1 MRKLILLSLG
11 FLLFAICAIAQTRTV
26 SGRVTDEKG
35 NGLANAS
42 VVVKGTS
49 IGTTTGPDGSFSL
62 GVPSKTTSLLV
73 SYVGLADKEIA
84 LTASNRYD
92 VTLSAGVKNN
102 LDEVVVV
109 GYGTQRRANVTSSV
123 STVRSAEIENRPYT
137 SVDQE
142 LQGKVAGLQAPVAS
156 GQPGAFQQIR
166 IRGINTATAGADP
179 LYVVDGIIINS
190 GDLTGL
196 TTTANALAG
205 LNPNDV
211 ESISVL
217 KDAQATSIYGSRGA
231 NGVIVIT
238 TKRGRAGK
246 TKFRAD
252 VEIGAN
258 KMADLPANARLL
270 NVDEYIA
277 LLKEG
282 VVNAGGTQ
290 ADVDYYVDQFGGN
303 SGVRTNWR
311 DIISRTGQQQQYNLS
326 ASGGD
331 AKNQFYLSGGY
342 FNQQATVIGSDFKRY
357 SFRTNYKHIASD
369 KLNFTVNLTGS
380 NSIQNSP
387 NNGGAY
393 SNPVGTLPFLRPT
406 QNPYNADGSLNIS
419 TDPND
424 PTGFGGGNY
433 NPLYIAKYDK
443 YNTNTALIQGS
454 VGAEYAIL
462 KNLRFSSRFGIDY
475 NLIEELNFWNQFHGD
490 GVGYGGLSQTNNS
503 RYFNWISTNQL
514 DYNTSFGPERKIR
527 LDAKLGY
534 EAQKSKSYIVYQA
547 GQGFPPTNQLYNS
560 VNAATPNGASA
571 SASDYD
577 FAGAFSSVNLGYE
590 NRYVLSGS
598 FRRDGS
604 SRFSQANRYGNFWSV
619 GAAWNINNEAF
630 FKDVAFL
637 SNLKL
642 RGSYGTTGNAAIGN
656 YQWRPTVHYG
666 TNYAGQPGGSFDVVG
681 NLNLTWETTKQ
692 ADIGLDAGFFKD
704 RLSFIF
710 DVYRKVSDGL
720 LFNNP
725 LSATTGFTS
734 FIDNVGKIENKGYE
748 ITLAGTP
755 VRTKDF
761 SWNLNFNLSHNK
773 NKVLTL
779 PDGKDITTITQNG
792 FSVPYIWREGYDFQT
807 WYVREWAG
815 VDPQTGDPQWWKDGT
830 HGEKTSVYS
839 QAQRQLIGSASPKYF
854 GGLTST
860 FAFKGLDLQ
869 TDFVYNYG
877 NLIRDRWVSYAIDG
891 TYPDLNK
898 YAINLQRW
906 QKPGD
911 VTNVPRYEFG
921 STNNSNAF
929 STRFLYKGDFI
940 RLRNLTVGYNLN
952 NSLTSKYGISALRI
966 YVRGTNLW
974 TKTYDKNLTI
984 DPEQGVNSF
993 SNLNV
998 FYTKSLTAGLNLT
1011 F

>member
-1 MRKLILLSLG
+1 MRKFILLCFG
-11 FLLFAICAIAQTRTV
+11 LLLIGVSAIAQTRTV
-26 SGRVTDEKG
+26 SGRVIDEKG

-42 VVVKGTS
+42 VVVKGTN

-62 GVPSKTTSLLV
+62 GVPSKAASLVV

-84 LTASNRYD
+84 LTTSNEYN
-92 VTLSAGVKNN
+92 VSLTAATKNS

-109 GYGTQRRANVTSSV
+109 GYGTQRRGNVTSSV
-123 STVRSAEIENRPYT
+123 STVRSADIENRPYT

-142 LQGKVAGLQAPVAS
+142 LQGKIAGLQAPVAT
-156 GQPGAFQQIR
+156 GQPGAFQEIR
-166 IRGINTATAGADP
+166 IRGIGSATAGADP
-179 LYVVDGIIINS
+179 LFVIDGIIVNS

-205 LNPNDV
+205 LNPNDI
-211 ESISVL
+211 ESVSVL

-238 TKRGRAGK
+238 TKKGRPGK

-252 VEIGAN
+252 VEAGVN
-258 KMADLPANARLL
+258 KRADLPANARLL
-270 NVDEYIA
+270 NADEYLM

-282 VVNAGGTQ
+282 IVNAGGNQ
-290 ADVDYYVDQFGGN
+290 ADIDFFTQLYGGGT
-303 SGVRTNWR
+303 GVNTNWR
-311 DIISRTGQQQQYNLS
+311 DIINRTGNQQQYNLS

-331 AKNQFYLSGGY
+331 AKNQFYVSGGY
-342 FNQQATVIGSDFKRY
+342 FNQQATVIASDFKRY
-357 SFRTNYKHIASD
+357 SFRTNYKHVASD

-380 NSIQNSP
+380 NAIQNTP

-393 SNPVGTLPFLRPT
+393 SNPVGSLPFLRPT

-443 YNTNTALIQGS
+443 YNTNTTLIQGS

-462 KNLRFSSRFGIDY
+462 KNLRFSSRFGVDY
-475 NLIEELNFWNQFHGD
+475 NLIEEVNFWNQFHGD
-490 GVGYGGLSQTNNS
+490 GVGYGGLNQTNNS
-503 RYFNWISTNQL
+503 RLFNWISTNQF
-514 DYNTSFGPERKIR
+514 DYNNAFGPDSKIK

-534 EAQKSKSYIVYQA
+534 EAQKNKGYFVYSA
-547 GQGFPPTNQLYNS
+547 GQGFPPTNQLYYS
-560 VNAATPNGASA
+560 VNSATPNGASSSGA
-571 SASDYD
+571 DYD
-577 FAGAFSSVNLGYE
+577 FAGIYSSANISYD

-604 SRFSQANRYGNFWSV
+604 SRFSSNNRYGNFWSV
-619 GAAWNINNEAF
+619 GAAWNIDRENF
-630 FKDVAFL
+630 LHDVSFISA
-637 SNLKL
+637 LKL
-642 RGSYGTTGNAAIGN
+642 RGSYGTSGNAAIGN
-656 YQWRPTVHYG
+656 YGWRPTVHYG
-666 TNYAGQPGGSFDVVG
+666 TNYAGQPGGTFDVVG
-681 NLNLTWETTKQ
+681 NLDLTWEATKQ

-704 RLSFIF
+704 RLTVMF
-710 DVYRKVSDGL
+710 DVYKRISDRL

-725 LSATTGFTS
+725 LSLTTGFPS
-734 FIDNVGKIENKGYE
+734 FIDNIGKIENKGFE
-748 ITLAGTP
+748 LTLTGTP
-755 VRTKDF
+755 VKTKDF
-761 SWNLNFNLSHNK
+761 SWNLNFNISHNK
-773 NKVLTL
+773 NKVVKL
-779 PDGKDITTITQNG
+779 PGGKDIASSP
-792 FSVPYIWREGYDFQT
+792 FLLREGHDFRT
-807 WYVREWAG
+807 FYVREWAG
-815 VDPQTGDPQWWKDGT
+815 VDPATGDPQWWVDSSHT
-830 HGEKTSVYS
+830 NKTSNYNS
-839 QAQRQLIGSASPKYF
+839 AKRQLIGSASPKYY
-854 GGLTST
+854 GGLSST
-860 FAFKGLDLQ
+860 FSYKGIELQ
-869 TDFVYNYG
+869 ADFVYNYG
-877 NLIRDRWVSYAIDG
+877 NLVRDRWISYAIDG
-891 TYPDLNK
+891 LYPDLNK

-921 STNNSNAF
+921 STNNSNAL

-940 RLRNLTVGYNLN
+940 KLRNLTVGYNLN
-952 NSLTSKYGISALRI
+952 NKLTGKLGIAGLRV

-993 SNLNV
+993 SDLNV
-998 FYTKSLTAGLNLT
+998 FYTKSMTAGVNLT

>member
-1 MRKLILLSLG
+1 MRKFILLCFG
-11 FLLFAICAIAQTRTV
+11 LLLIGVSAIAQTRTV

-42 VVVKGTS
+42 VVVKGTN

-62 GVPSKTTSLLV
+62 GVPSKAASLVV

-84 LTASNRYD
+84 LTTSNEYN
-92 VTLSAGVKNN
+92 VSLTAATKNS

-109 GYGTQRRANVTSSV
+109 GYGTQRRGNVTSSV
-123 STVRSAEIENRPYT
+123 STVRSADIENRPYT

-142 LQGKVAGLQAPVAS
+142 LQGKIAGLQAPVAT
-156 GQPGAFQQIR
+156 GQPGAFQEIR
-166 IRGINTATAGADP
+166 IRGIGSATAGADP
-179 LYVVDGIIINS
+179 LFVIDGIIVNS

-205 LNPNDV
+205 LNPNDI
-211 ESISVL
+211 ESVSVL

-238 TKRGRAGK
+238 TKKGRPGK

-252 VEIGAN
+252 VEAGVN
-258 KMADLPANARLL
+258 KRADLPANARLL
-270 NVDEYIA
+270 NADEYLM

-282 VVNAGGTQ
+282 IVNAGGNQ
-290 ADVDYYVDQFGGN
+290 ADIDFFTQLYGGGT
-303 SGVRTNWR
+303 GVNTNWR
-311 DIISRTGQQQQYNLS
+311 DIINRTGNQQQYNLS

-331 AKNQFYLSGGY
+331 AKNQFYVSGGY
-342 FNQQATVIGSDFKRY
+342 FNQQATVIASDFKRY
-357 SFRTNYKHIASD
+357 SFRTNYKHVASD

-380 NSIQNSP
+380 NAIQNTP

-393 SNPVGTLPFLRPT
+393 SNPVGSLPFLRPT

-443 YNTNTALIQGS
+443 YNTNTTLIQGS

-462 KNLRFSSRFGIDY
+462 KNLRFSSRFGVDY
-475 NLIEELNFWNQFHGD
+475 NLIEEVNFWNQFHGD
-490 GVGYGGLSQTNNS
+490 GVGYGGLNQTNNS
-503 RYFNWISTNQL
+503 RLFNWISTNQF
-514 DYNTSFGPERKIR
+514 DYNNAFGPDSKIK

-534 EAQKSKSYIVYQA
+534 EAQKNKGYFVYSA
-547 GQGFPPTNQLYNS
+547 GQGFPPTNQLYYS
-560 VNAATPNGASA
+560 VNSATPNGASSSGA
-571 SASDYD
+571 DYD
-577 FAGAFSSVNLGYE
+577 FAGIYSSANISYD

-604 SRFSQANRYGNFWSV
+604 SRFSSNNRYGNFWSV
-619 GAAWNINNEAF
+619 GAAWNIDRENF
-630 FKDVAFL
+630 LHDVSFISA
-637 SNLKL
+637 LKL
-642 RGSYGTTGNAAIGN
+642 RGSYGTSGNAAIGN
-656 YQWRPTVHYG
+656 YGWRPTVHYG
-666 TNYAGQPGGSFDVVG
+666 TNYAGQPGGTFDVVG
-681 NLNLTWETTKQ
+681 NLDLTWEATKQ

-704 RLSFIF
+704 RLTVMF
-710 DVYRKVSDGL
+710 DVYKRISDRL

-725 LSATTGFTS
+725 LSLTTGFPS
-734 FIDNVGKIENKGYE
+734 FIDNIGKIENKGFE
-748 ITLAGTP
+748 LTLTGTP
-755 VRTKDF
+755 VKTKDF
-761 SWNLNFNLSHNK
+761 SWNLNFNISHNK
-773 NKVLTL
+773 NKVVKL
-779 PDGKDITTITQNG
+779 PGGKDIASSP
-792 FSVPYIWREGYDFQT
+792 FLLREGHDFRT
-807 WYVREWAG
+807 FYVREWAG
-815 VDPQTGDPQWWKDGT
+815 VDPATGDPQWWVDSSHT
-830 HGEKTSVYS
+830 NKTSNYNS
-839 QAQRQLIGSASPKYF
+839 AKRQLIGSASPEYY
-854 GGLTST
+854 GGLSST
-860 FAFKGLDLQ
+860 FSYKGIELQ
-869 TDFVYNYG
+869 ADFVYNYG
-877 NLIRDRWVSYAIDG
+877 NLVRDRWISYAIDG
-891 TYPDLNK
+891 LYPDLNK

-921 STNNSNAF
+921 STNNSNAL

-940 RLRNLTVGYNLN
+940 KLRNLTVGYNLN
-952 NSLTSKYGISALRI
+952 NKLTGKLGIAGLRV

-993 SNLNV
+993 SDLNV
-998 FYTKSLTAGLNLT
+998 FYTKSMTAGVNLT